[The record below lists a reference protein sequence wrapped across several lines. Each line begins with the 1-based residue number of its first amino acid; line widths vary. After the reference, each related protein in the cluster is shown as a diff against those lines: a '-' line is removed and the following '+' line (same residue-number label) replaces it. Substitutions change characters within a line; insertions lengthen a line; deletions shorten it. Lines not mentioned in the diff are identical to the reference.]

1 MLLYYAVVGAC
12 FSLSMRGEGAR
23 INNNR
28 FHTCSFCI
36 INCALRATG
45 FTIEH
50 GDHSCAAINHPN
62 IPCLVATSALCL
74 ADGTHNISIFKHS
87 LVSLLPCFAHAL
99 FKAGMRYCAY
109 QVDCGIGSLVL
120 EDDLCCY
127 DVHAPS
133 DATDESAE
141 TTVDGPSDLA
151 L

>member
-1 MLLYYAVVGAC
+1 M
-12 FSLSMRGEGAR
+12 
-23 INNNR
+23 
-28 FHTCSFCI
+28 
-36 INCALRATG
+36 
-45 FTIEH
+45 
-50 GDHSCAAINHPN
+50 
-62 IPCLVATSALCL
+62 VATSALCL

-99 FKAGMRYCAY
+99 FKAGMRHCAY

-141 TTVDGPSDLA
+141 TIVDGPSDLA

>member
-23 INNNR
+23 INDNR
-28 FHTCSFCI
+28 FHACSFCI
-36 INCALRATG
+36 INRALRATG

-50 GDHSCAAINHPN
+50 GNHSCAAINHPN

-109 QVDCGIGSLVL
+109 QVDCWIGSLVL

-133 DATDESAE
+133 DTTDESAE
-141 TTVDGPSDLA
+141 TIVDGPSDLA